1 MKPLAIA
8 LNALRGFLIGVAEV
22 IPGVSGGTI
31 ALIVGVY
38 QRIIDSAAAFTK
50 GILQLRTLNFAG
62 LKQEFK
68 KIDLALLLPLGIG
81 MLSAI
86 VLAAAALEPLLEN
99 EPEIMRGL
107 FFGMILVSLYVPYKM
122 AANAWLSR
130 DYIAALVAASVA
142 FGLMS
147 LPRVTAFEPNL
158 LVVFLG
164 AAVAICALVLPGVS
178 GSFLLLALGLYAPTI
193 AAVNDRHWLYLL
205 VFILGAVVGLGAF
218 STLLSWLLAN
228 KRRVTL
234 VIMTGLMLG
243 SLRAL
248 WPWQDQQGMILLP
261 DGFGPILALAAG
273 VVVVGGLI
281 LWQARLDSRSHQ

>member
-1 MKPLAIA
+1 MV
-8 LNALRGFLIGVAEV
+8 LRVLVDLVRGGLIGVAEV

-50 GILQLRTLNFAG
+50 GVLQLLSFDTAG
-62 LKQEFK
+62 LKSEFR
-68 KIDLALLLPLGIG
+68 KIDLPLLLPLGVG

-86 VLAAAALEPLLEN
+86 VLAAAALEPLLKN

-107 FFGMILVSLYVPYKM
+107 FFGMILASLYVPYKM
-122 AANAWLSR
+122 GTKIWVAR
-130 DYIAALVAASVA
+130 DYLTALVAALLA
-142 FGLMS
+142 FSLMS
-147 LPRVTAFEPNL
+147 LPRAAAFEPNL

-193 AAVNDRHWLYLL
+193 AAVNDRNWLYLL
-205 VFILGAVVGLGAF
+205 VFILGAMVGLGAF
-218 STLLSWLLAN
+218 STLLSWLLSN
-228 KRRVTL
+228 RRRVTL

-248 WPWQDQQGMILLP
+248 WPWQDQQGEV
-261 DGFGPILALAAG
+261 LAPSSFEPTLAVAAG
-273 VVVVGGLI
+273 AVVVGGLI
-281 LWQARLDSRSHQ
+281 LWQAKLDSRSHQ